1 MSSFAKKV
9 KAWYEAGLW
18 NLRMVQ
24 NALEKGRITQA
35 EYDEIVNA

>member
-1 MSSFAKKV
+1 MSNFAKKV
-9 KAWYEAGLW
+9 GLW

-24 NALEKGRITQA
+24 NALEKGRITQV